1 LTLTEDTVVEVAAED
16 PKPRPPRRMGF
27 ILGATAIGGAL
38 ATGWLLLGSP
48 WLSVHTI
55 EVSGYPDTDEIVAA
69 SGISQ
74 GSPLLLLNPAAVS
87 EQVSGLDTVAAT
99 TVERQWPD
107 GVVITVIPESAVAYI
122 TSPDGVSI
130 LGSNGGQLSVQG
142 EPPVDLPLIGPMTEI
157 QGADALLL
165 LGSLPAD
172 TRSLVESVQ
181 FSDDNGYSLVMRDGR
196 GVVVWG
202 QSQEAQLKSTVLAA
216 MMRVDDTAR
225 WFDVTNPR
233 EPRAATQA
241 PPTADGS
248 MTPVDP
254 LADPAPGENEV
265 PQSVLP
271 PPSEPGMGGE
281 QGVGLRPAQ

>member
-16 PKPRPPRRMGF
+16 PKPQSPRRMGV

-55 EVSGYPDTDEIVAA
+55 EVSGYPDTGEIVAA
-69 SGISQ
+69 SGVSQ
-74 GSPLLLLNPAAVS
+74 GSPLLLVNPSTVS
-87 EQVSGLDTVAAT
+87 ERVSALHTVAAT
-99 TVERQWPD
+99 TVERQWPN
-107 GVVITVIPESAVAYI
+107 GVVITVTPESAVAYI
-122 TSPDGVSI
+122 TGPDGVRI
-130 LGSNGGQLSVQG
+130 LGSKGEQLSVQG
-142 EPPVDLPLIGPMTEI
+142 EPPEDLPLIGPMAQI
-157 QGADALLL
+157 QVADAGLLI
-165 LGSLPAD
+165 GSLPAD
-172 TRSLVESVQ
+172 TRPLVESVQ
-181 FSDDNGYSLVMRDGR
+181 FNDDTGYSLELREGR

-216 MMRVDDTAR
+216 MMRVDDSAR

-233 EPRAATQA
+233 APRAATQP
-241 PPTADGS
+241 PPTGSPVTPAD
-248 MTPVDP
+248 PLVDP
-254 LADPAPGENEV
+254 ATGDTEV

-271 PPSEPGMGGE
+271 PPSDPGMGGE